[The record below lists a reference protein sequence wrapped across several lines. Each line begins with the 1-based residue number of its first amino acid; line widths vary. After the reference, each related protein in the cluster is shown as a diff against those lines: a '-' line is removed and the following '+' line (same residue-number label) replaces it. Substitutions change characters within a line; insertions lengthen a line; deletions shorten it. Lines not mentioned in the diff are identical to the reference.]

1 MIHHRAS
8 AHYGDVAEVDSAL
21 SPTRDREPL
30 RVHRWLRNDCSD
42 WPHVVDLFSVSNI
55 DASFGDGRCCL
66 VGMHV
71 GSPADLPV
79 VTRVTSG
86 RIRQHFLDD
95 ETDGGPARRTEQ
107 HWMDGFQHLAK
118 VRVAGS
124 NPVVRSKRNL
134 KDPRACRSKRMPRGV
149 VVRSLWRL

>member
-1 MIHHRAS
+1 
-8 AHYGDVAEVDSAL
+8 
-21 SPTRDREPL
+21 
-30 RVHRWLRNDCSD
+30 
-42 WPHVVDLFSVSNI
+42 
-55 DASFGDGRCCL
+55 
-66 VGMHV
+66 MHV